1 MTPESSLSRF
11 AGPFGVTAGV
21 LVVGGQLVML
31 PFDPKD
37 HVATTTAVA
46 FQVGGVVYLAGFVA
60 LLLLVAASHEWQ
72 QERSGSFGVVATL
85 TALVGTFMLGGDL
98 WFETFA
104 VPWLAD
110 EAPNAFS
117 TEPTLLLALGAISS
131 YLLFAIG
138 WLLYGVAAY
147 RTGVFP
153 RPIAVMIAISGILG
167 YQALLSPWAVPL
179 GLSVLAL
186 GVWMVRAQPNTA
198 SRSERV
204 RGGAATT

>member
-1 MTPESSLSRF
+1 MLERITLRQ
-11 AGPFGVTAGV
+11 VIV
-21 LVVGGQLVML
+21 L
-31 PFDPKD
+31 
-37 HVATTTAVA
+37 AS
-46 FQVGGVVYLAGFVA
+46 A
-60 LLLLVAASHEWQ
+60 LL
-72 QERSGSFGVVATL
+72 
-85 TALVGTFMLGGDL
+85 
-98 WFETFA
+98 A
-104 VPWLAD
+104 V
-110 EAPNAFS
+110 
-117 TEPTLLLALGAISS
+117 
-131 YLLFAIG
+131 LFAIG